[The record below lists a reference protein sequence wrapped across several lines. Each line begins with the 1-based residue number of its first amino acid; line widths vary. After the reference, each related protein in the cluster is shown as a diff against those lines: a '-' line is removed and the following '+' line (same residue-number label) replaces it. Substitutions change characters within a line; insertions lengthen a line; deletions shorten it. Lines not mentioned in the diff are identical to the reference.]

1 GARSASRHIHFGW
14 VAALI
19 AGVATWFAASTVISF
34 SGASRELTEGVA
46 GLAAAVILF
55 YVGFWMHS
63 NSNSQKWMGYIKSK
77 VDNALGAG
85 TVWTLTLV
93 AFISVYREMFETILF
108 YQALWTQ
115 VTEATQPYLLYGLL
129 AALAALAVV
138 CVLIFR
144 LGMRLP
150 LGLFFKATSL
160 VLLVLSVI
168 LLGKG
173 IAALQEAGLIN
184 ATYIGL
190 PTLEWIGFFPT
201 LQGALAQA
209 AAVVLA
215 VLAWWRGNRA
225 TKAG

>member
-1 GARSASRHIHFGW
+1 
-14 VAALI
+14 
-19 AGVATWFAASTVISF
+19 
-34 SGASRELTEGVA
+34 
-46 GLAAAVILF
+46 
-55 YVGFWMHS
+55 M
-63 NSNSQKWMGYIKSK
+63 
-77 VDNALGAG
+77 
-85 TVWTLTLV
+85 
-93 AFISVYREMFETILF
+93 AFISVYREMFETILI

-173 IAALQEAGLIN
+173 IAALQERVIN
-184 ATYIGL
+184 ATYIGR
-190 PTLEWIGFFPT
+190 TLRDGSSH
-201 LQGALAQA
+201 LQGALTRPPWSWRWLA
-209 AAVVLA
+209 A
-215 VLAWWRGNRA
+215 R
-225 TKAG
+225 